1 MPGEAEGDLAIVA
14 AVQATDTRRAF
25 GLLVERFQREI
36 HRFCFHMLRNPTD
49 AADAAQETFE
59 AALQALDGFRG
70 EASLRTWIF
79 GIARRRC
86 IDRLRKH
93 TRRKTEASDEMD
105 VHADERPL
113 QDERFHEREG
123 ARALQEL
130 IGDLP
135 EIDQSILLL
144 RFDHGLSFHEIGVT
158 LGMRGDTAK
167 VRAHRALVR
176 LRPLLEKRGFGR

>member
-1 MPGEAEGDLAIVA
+1 MQGEAEGDLAIVA

-25 GLLVERFQREI
+25 ALLAERFQREI
-36 HRFCFHMLRNPTD
+36 HRFCYHMLRNPTD
-49 AADAAQETFE
+49 AADATQETFE

-70 EASLRTWIF
+70 EASLRTWVF

-86 IDRLRKH
+86 IDRLRKT
-93 TRRKTEASDEMD
+93 TRRKTDASDEMD
-105 VHADERPL
+105 HHADDRPL
-113 QDERFHEREG
+113 QDERLHQREG

-130 IGDLP
+130 IAELP
-135 EIDQSILLL
+135 EVDQSILLL
-144 RFDHGLSFHEIGVT
+144 RFDHGLSFQEVGEA

-176 LRPLLEKRGFGR
+176 LRPLLEKKGFGR

>member
-1 MPGEAEGDLAIVA
+1 
-14 AVQATDTRRAF
+14 
-25 GLLVERFQREI
+25 
-36 HRFCFHMLRNPTD
+36 MLRNPND
-49 AADAAQETFE
+49 AADATQETFE
-59 AALQALDGFRG
+59 AALQALEGFRG

-93 TRRKTEASDEMD
+93 TRRKTDVSDEMD
-105 VHADERPL
+105 VHPDERPL
-113 QDERFHEREG
+113 QDERFHQRQG
-123 ARALQEL
+123 ALALQDL
-130 IGDLP
+130 ISELP
-135 EIDQSILLL
+135 EIDRSILLL